1 MVSHFYTVQF
11 FPNVLTET
19 KVFVSMHFS
28 TTRFFFTCFYN
39 VVMNNQNDFI
49 SLKNLE
55 NSSSCSYQE
64 NKT

>member
-1 MVSHFYTVQF
+1 MCGESLLHSTVFPKCFDRDKGF
-11 FPNVLTET
+11 FPLLD
-19 KVFVSMHFS
+19 
-28 TTRFFFTCFYN
+28 FFFTCFYN

-55 NSSSCSYQE
+55 NSRSCSYQE